1 MVTDLNKTSTV
12 GTLSHLIDITLHTC
26 TQSVNI
32 QRPLQK
38 KSCFFHLSARRYYS
52 REQGGQGIFVDN
64 LCVMFCGIAHI
75 GKVSISTLDMQISN
89 KLQETPGEE
98 TMNHIAVRTE
108 LHIQF
113 TKQHHVTYLHVIHY
127 KIYYNLFDFVAMLV
141 QQHFCTSNQ
150 SERKGNNKV
159 SKCKL
164 KKYLSGNK
172 TKEKSANFAT
182 RWLLLIV
189 LQQRSQLKCKICI
202 SPLVG

>member
-113 TKQHHVTYLHVIHY
+113 TKQHYVTYLRVIII
-127 KIYYNLFDFVAMLV
+127 KSI
-141 QQHFCTSNQ
+141 TT
-150 SERKGNNKV
+150 
-159 SKCKL
+159 
-164 KKYLSGNK
+164 YL
-172 TKEKSANFAT
+172 T
-182 RWLLLIV
+182 LLLCQCNNTSVHPTSRREKAIIK
-189 LQQRSQLKCKICI
+189 LANAS
-202 SPLVG
+202 